1 MYRKL
6 KMKNISFVLSMFMLV
21 IALVACSEKSTGK
34 DEEVLED
41 NEQGAHDDYPTKAI
55 SAIVPWPSGSGSDIA
70 FRGYA
75 EQIGKELGQN
85 INIQNVTGGNGG
97 VGWAEAAAAANDGYN
112 ISLLTFDI
120 LTNEVL
126 GVSDTS
132 YKDFDI
138 INMFTIQGMLL
149 ITHADY
155 GFESLDDFL
164 EAAKEAQ
171 SNGETL
177 TIGTNGDY
185 GIWHQAG
192 MLMAE
197 ATETE
202 EAYNFV
208 PLDGSSEQV
217 SELLGK
223 HLDAIIISPT
233 PAIGHIEEGT
243 LVGLGSL
250 TEERMPVLPDI
261 PTFKESGYDVT
272 YESWR
277 ALAVPAGVPDAIVQ
291 KLREAGD
298 NAFYDPEF
306 QKWAVETNIDPAY
319 MDADEAEAYL
329 EELYPIVESVVD
341 KFGIK

>member
-1 MYRKL
+1 MFRKVKRL
-6 KMKNISFVLSMFMLV
+6 LLGLMIIGFA
-21 IALVACSEKSTGK
+21 IALVACGEESSGADGVATEKEEKGGH
-34 DEEVLED
+34 DE
-41 NEQGAHDDYPTKAI
+41 YPTKAI

-75 EQIGKELGQN
+75 EYVGKELGQN

-97 VGWAEAAAAANDGYN
+97 VGWAEAAAAENDGYN
-112 ISLLTFDI
+112 MTLLTFDV

-126 GVSDTS
+126 EVSDTS
-132 YKDFDI
+132 YEDFSI
-138 INMFTIQGMLL
+138 INMFTVQGMLL
-149 ITHADY
+149 ITHEDY
-155 GFESLDDFL
+155 GYESLDDFL
-164 EAAKEAQ
+164 EAAKEAKA
-171 SNGETL
+171 NEEEL

-197 ATETE
+197 ATDTE
-202 EAYNFV
+202 GAYNFV

-243 LVGLGSL
+243 LVGLGTV
-250 TEERMPVLPDI
+250 TEERIPVLPDV
-261 PTFKESGYDVT
+261 PTFKELGYDVT

-277 ALAVPAGVPDAIVQ
+277 ALAVPEGVPEDIVQ
-291 KLREAGD
+291 TLREAGED
-298 NAFYDPEF
+298 AFNDPEF
-306 QKWAVETNIDPAY
+306 QKWAEETNIDPAY

-329 EELYPIVESVVD
+329 KDLYPIVENVVG
-341 KFGIK
+341 KFGIN